1 MTKIRPQDNF
11 YDSVN
16 KEWIDNNELPD
27 GYASW
32 GSFEMLQ
39 KKSIDDIKN
48 ILNDLVA
55 KSDLDKESKMLV
67 NLRSNYLNN
76 DSRNK
81 QGIDPIKPIL
91 STIENLKDKK
101 QITSLF
107 VELYQK
113 WGVSFF
119 HSKGVDSDF
128 KDSNLRALMID
139 SMGLGMSDRD
149 FYDTTHPRHNE
160 IKKAYEEYINNLV
173 KISGLKLSTKDIFS
187 LIYNFEDKISKSM
200 FKQEELREPE
210 NIYNVVTIKDL
221 NEICPIINWTIYL
234 KETGYDKAK
243 KIILTEPKYFTE
255 LNKMLNEID
264 INDLKD
270 IMLYKVTSS
279 YSKLLSIDLYENGFK
294 YGSVFSG
301 VKKMKPIEDRVVEF
315 VDGTLGELLSKEY
328 VKRHFS
334 PDAKKDVLK
343 MVHDLL
349 DVYEKRIKT
358 LDWMSEVTKTKAI
371 EKLKSFTIKIG
382 YPDKWEDLSDVEI
395 LSYEEGGSLFDNML
409 SLSKHYINKEIK
421 EINLPVDKTK
431 WYMDAQTVNA
441 YYNPTSNE
449 ICFPAGILQK
459 PFYDVNQSHAANLG
473 GIGAV
478 IGHEVSHGF
487 DDEGSKFDKYGNFEN
502 WWTEQDNEQYK
513 LRTQK
518 VVEQY
523 NEYQINGS
531 NVNGKLTLGEN
542 IGDLSGVAAALDI
555 CKTQSPE
562 GLKDFFTNYALVWR
576 RKATDEQ
583 KNTRLLVDPHS
594 PEEFRCNGVLVNID
608 EFHEVYKTKPGDG
621 MYKTKEE
628 RTKVW

>member
-16 KEWIDNNELPD
+16 KEWIDNNQLPD

-39 KKSIDDIKN
+39 KKSTDDIKAIIN
-48 ILNDLVA
+48 ELVSA
-55 KSDLDKESKMLV
+55 KNLDRESQMIA

-76 DSRNK
+76 QARNE
-81 QGIDPIKPIL
+81 QGIDQIKPIL
-91 STIENLKDKK
+91 IKIKELANKSQLTTLFIELFKGWG
-101 QITSLF
+101 ISL
-107 VELYQK
+107 
-113 WGVSFF
+113 F

-149 FYDTTHPRHNE
+149 FYETTHPRHEE
-160 IKKAYEEYINNLV
+160 IKNAYKNYIENLV
-173 KISGLKLSTKDIFS
+173 KLSKVELKTSDIFT
-187 LIYNFEDKISKSM
+187 LIYNFEEKISKSM

-210 NIYNVVTIKDL
+210 NIYNVVTIQDL
-221 NEICPIINWTIYL
+221 NTICPIIDWTAYL
-234 KETGYDKAK
+234 NQTGYDKAK
-243 KIILTEPKYFTE
+243 KIILIEPKYFE
-255 LNKMLNEID
+255 KLNEM
-264 INDLKD
+264 INEISLDDLKD
-270 IMLYKVTSS
+270 IMIYKLTSS
-279 YSKLLSIDLYENGFK
+279 YSKMLTIDLYENAFK

-315 VDGTLGELLSKEY
+315 VDGTLGELISKEY

-334 PDAKKDVLK
+334 EDAKKDVLK
-343 MVHDLL
+343 MVNDLL
-349 DVYEKRIKT
+349 KVYENRINA
-358 LDWMSEVTKTKAI
+358 LDWMSEETKIKAI

-382 YPDKWEDLSDVEI
+382 YPDKWEDLSDVQI
-395 LSYEEGGSLFDNML
+395 LSYEEGGSLFDSMQ
-409 SLSKHYINKEIK
+409 SLAKHYINKELK

-431 WYMDAQTVNA
+431 WYMNAQTVNA

-487 DDEGSKFDKYGNFEN
+487 DDEGSKFDKDGNFKN
-502 WWTEQDNEQYK
+502 WWTETDNEQYK
-513 LRTQK
+513 LRTQR
-518 VVEQY
+518 VVDQY

-555 CKTQSPE
+555 CKAQSPE
-562 GLKDFFTNYALVWR
+562 NLKDFFTNYALVWR

-594 PEEFRCNGVLVNID
+594 PEEFRCNGVLVNIN
-608 EFHEVYKTKPGDG
+608 EFHEVYETKPGDG
-621 MYKTKEE
+621 MYKPKEE

>member
-39 KKSIDDIKN
+39 KKSTDDIKAIIN
-48 ILNDLVA
+48 ELVNA
-55 KSDLDKESKMLV
+55 TKLDRDSKMIA
-67 NLRSNYLNN
+67 NLRSNYLN
-76 DSRNK
+76 DKARNK
-81 QGIDPIKPIL
+81 QGIKPIQPIL
-91 STIENLKDKK
+91 NKISALTDKK
-101 QITSLF
+101 ELTSLF
-107 VELYQK
+107 VDLFQE
-113 WGVSFF
+113 WGISFF

-149 FYDTTHPRHNE
+149 FYEETHPRHEE
-160 IKKAYEEYINNLV
+160 IKNAYKNYIENLV
-173 KISGLKLSTKDIFS
+173 KLSGVRLNTKDIFN
-187 LIYNFEDKISKSM
+187 LIYSFEEKISKSM

-210 NIYNVVTIKDL
+210 NIYNVVTIKEL
-221 NEICPIINWTIYL
+221 NDICPIVDWTEYL
-234 KETGYDKAK
+234 NKTGYDKAS
-243 KIILTEPKYFTE
+243 KIILTEPKYFE
-255 LNKMLNEID
+255 KLNQMIEEISLD
-264 INDLKD
+264 DLKD
-270 IMLYKVTSS
+270 IMSYKVTSS
-279 YSKLLSIDLYENGFK
+279 YSRMLTIDLYENSFK

-315 VDGTLGELLSKEY
+315 VDGTLGELISKEY

-334 PDAKKDVLK
+334 EDAKKDVLK
-343 MVHDLL
+343 MVNDLL
-349 DVYEKRIKT
+349 KVYENRINT
-358 LDWMSEVTKTKAI
+358 LDWMSDETKTKAI
-371 EKLKSFTIKIG
+371 EKLNSFTIKIG

-395 LSYEEGGSLFDNML
+395 LSYEEGGSLFDNMQ
-409 SLSKHYINKEIK
+409 SLAKHYIKKELK

-487 DDEGSKFDKYGNFEN
+487 DDEGSKFDKDGNFEN
-502 WWTEQDNEQYK
+502 WWTETDNEQYK
-513 LRTQK
+513 LRTQR
-518 VVEQY
+518 VVDQY

-555 CKTQSPE
+555 CKAQSPND
-562 GLKDFFTNYALVWR
+562 LKDFFTNYALVWR

-594 PEEFRCNGVLVNID
+594 PEEFRCNGVLVNIN
-608 EFHEVYKTKPGDG
+608 EFHEVYETKPGDG
-621 MYKTKEE
+621 MYKPEEE

>member
-1 MTKIRPQDNF
+1 MPKIRPQDNF
-11 YDSVN
+11 YESVN
-16 KEWIDNNELPD
+16 KEWIDTNELPD

-39 KKSIDDIKN
+39 KKSTDDIKA
-48 ILNDLVA
+48 IINDLVA
-55 KSDLDKESKMLV
+55 SKTLDKDSKMIV
-67 NLRSNYLNN
+67 NLRSNYLNDN
-76 DSRNK
+76 ARNK
-81 QGIDPIKPIL
+81 QGIKPIL
-91 STIENLKDKK
+91 PILNKIQELKDK
-101 QITSLF
+101 IELTSLF
-107 VELYQK
+107 VELYK
-113 WGVSFF
+113 EWGISFF

-149 FYDTTHPRHNE
+149 FYETSHPRHNE
-160 IKKAYEEYINNLV
+160 IKNAYKEYIENVV
-173 KISGLKLSTKDIFS
+173 KISGLTLKTNEIFN
-187 LIYNFEDKISKSM
+187 LVYDFEEKISKSM
-200 FKQEELREPE
+200 LKQEELREPE
-210 NIYNVVTIKDL
+210 NIYNIVTIEQL
-221 NEICPIINWTIYL
+221 NKICSIIDWKVYL
-234 KETGYDKAK
+234 NKTGYDKAA
-243 KIILTEPKYFTE
+243 KIILTEPKFFE
-255 LNKMLNEID
+255 KLNEMIKG
-264 INDLKD
+264 INLDDLKD
-270 IMLYKVTSS
+270 MMLFKVMSS
-279 YSKLLSIDLYENGFK
+279 YSRILSIDLYENSFK
-294 YGSVFSG
+294 YGSIFSG

-315 VDGTLGELLSKEY
+315 VDGTLGELISKEY

-349 DVYEKRIKT
+349 KVYEIRIKA
-358 LDWMSEVTKTKAI
+358 LDWMSKTTKTKAI
-371 EKLKSFTIKIG
+371 EKLNSFTIKIG
-382 YPDKWEDLSDVEI
+382 YPDKWENLDDVEI
-395 LSYEEGGSLFDNML
+395 LSYEEGGNLFDNMQ
-409 SLSKHYINKEIK
+409 SLSKHYINKELR

-487 DDEGSKFDKYGNFEN
+487 DDEGSKFDKNGNFEN
-502 WWTEQDNEQYK
+502 WWTEKDNEQYK

-518 VVEQY
+518 VVDQY

-555 CKTQSPE
+555 CKAQSPE

-594 PEEFRCNGVLVNID
+594 PEEFRCNGVLVNIN
-608 EFHEVYKTKPGDG
+608 EFHQVYETKLGDG
-621 MYKTKEE
+621 MYKSQEE